1 MKISRCHGTIGRP
14 VGSEPLVAG
23 SNPTTN
29 IFIVLRMATLFAMR
43 QPLGARRLVF
53 NTSLRFFICE
63 CLSVATDEIQLT

>member
-1 MKISRCHGTIGRP
+1 MKIGSCDGPIGRA
-14 VGSEPLVAG
+14 VGSDTLDAS
-23 SNPTTN
+23 SNPTIT

-53 NTSLRFFICE
+53 NTSLRFFIRE